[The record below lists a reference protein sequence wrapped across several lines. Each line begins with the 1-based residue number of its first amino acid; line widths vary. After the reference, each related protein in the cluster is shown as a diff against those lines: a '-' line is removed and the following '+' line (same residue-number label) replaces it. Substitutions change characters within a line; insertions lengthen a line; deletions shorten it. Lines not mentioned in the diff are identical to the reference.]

1 MDTSDRPRWPIET
14 PSDGEQVKWVTFT
27 PSPEAGT
34 GYGNTVADDEEEED
48 DEEEDED
55 GGSDEQF
62 QKFSVGF
69 EVAVKKRTKKQKLTG
84 ERKHW
89 QKTLKKI
96 DLRTVYLRPPSYVL
110 SFTYF
115 LYLLV
120 NDLKNEFTDFFYI
133 FQLPTSAGT
142 A

>member
-1 MDTSDRPRWPIET
+1 MEEDNDMDTSDRPRWPIET

-27 PSPEAGT
+27 PSSEAGT
-34 GYGNTVADDEEEED
+34 GYGNTVAD

-69 EVAVKKRTKKQKLTG
+69 EVAVKKRTKRQKLTG

-96 DLRTVYLRPPSYVL
+96 DLQCI
-110 SFTYF
+110 FGHHHTY
-115 LYLLV
+115 
-120 NDLKNEFTDFFYI
+120 
-133 FQLPTSAGT
+133 
-142 A
+142 